1 MMVEAWSDTGWAVL
15 ERAEPTLLVLGRPTC
30 DDCRAWHDELATYAS
45 TVNGFRAIELDLRS
59 PEGEAF
65 KATQPWTAHIDWVPF
80 NVLYFAGQPVEE
92 WTGGGLKRLDE
103 ALRDRS

>member
-1 MMVEAWSDTGWAVL
+1 MMVEAWADSGWAVL

-30 DDCRAWHDELATYAS
+30 DDCRAWHDELATYTS
-45 TVNGFRAIELDLRS
+45 TVAGFRAIELDLRS
-59 PEGEAF
+59 TEGAAF
-65 KATQPWTAHIDWVPF
+65 KAAQPWTEHIDWVPF
-80 NVLYFAGQPVEE
+80 NVLYRAGQPVEE